1 MRYRPP
7 APIALVL
14 DADPDTLELLR
25 EWLLDAGWRVVDPT
39 QRLMTKEED
48 GPVQLVLVDLAY
60 PRHAASQAL
69 QRVAH
74 EHAGVPVLA
83 LSATFH
89 ASVDP
94 HGELAQALGV
104 GAVLAKPIRR
114 DALLSAV
121 HRLSPATLPEPP
133 S

>member
-1 MRYRPP
+1 MRQRPP

-25 EWLLDAGWRVVDPT
+25 EWLADAGWRVVDAA
-39 QRLMTKEED
+39 QRAVKGEA
-48 GPVQLVLVDLAY
+48 PVQLVLVDLAY
-60 PRHAASQAL
+60 PRHGASLAL
-69 QRVAH
+69 QRVAQ
-74 EHAGVPVLA
+74 EHAGAPVLA

-104 GAVLAKPIRR
+104 GAVLPKPIRR

-121 HRLSPATLPEPP
+121 RRLSPALPEPLP
-133 S
+133 

>member
-1 MRYRPP
+1 MRHCPP

-25 EWLLDAGWRVVDPT
+25 EWLADAGWRVVDPA
-39 QRLMTKEED
+39 QRLVKEED
-48 GPVQLVLVDLAY
+48 APVQLVLVDLAY
-60 PRHAASQAL
+60 PRQGASQAL

-74 EHAGVPVLA
+74 EHAGAEVLA

-89 ASVDP
+89 ANVDP

-104 GAVLAKPIRR
+104 GAVLPKPIRR

-121 HRLSPATLPEPP
+121 RRLSPTTLPEPP

>member
-7 APIALVL
+7 APMALVL

-25 EWLLDAGWRVVDPT
+25 EWLADAGWRVVDSA
-39 QRLMTKEED
+39 QRPLKEEA
-48 GPVQLVLVDLAY
+48 PVQLVLVDLAY
-60 PRHAASQAL
+60 PRHGASPAL
-69 QRVAH
+69 QRIAD
-74 EHAGVPVLA
+74 EHAGAPVLA

-104 GAVLAKPIRR
+104 GAVLPKPIRR
-114 DALLSAV
+114 DALLNAV
-121 HRLSPATLPEPP
+121 RRLSPTLPEPP

>member
-1 MRYRPP
+1 MRYCPP
-7 APIALVL
+7 APTALVL

-25 EWLLDAGWRVVDPT
+25 EWLADAGWCVVDPA
-39 QRLMTKEED
+39 QRLMNEERV
-48 GPVQLVLVDLAY
+48 PVQLVLVDLAY
-60 PRHAASQAL
+60 PRHGASQVL

-74 EHAGVPVLA
+74 EHAGAPVLA

-104 GAVLAKPIRR
+104 GAVLPKPIRR

-121 HRLSPATLPEPP
+121 RRLSPMLPEPLP
-133 S
+133 